1 MAVASGVRMTPSDDA
16 IRAQIMGIT
25 GLLAGI
31 PIGFVAG
38 IVAALI
44 FT

>member
-1 MAVASGVRMTPSDDA
+1 MTPSDDA
-16 IRAQIMGIT
+16 IRAQIA
-25 GLLAGI
+25 GLSGLIAGI

-38 IVAALI
+38 FAAALI